1 MSKLK
6 KSSDVKHSIAGFYYQ
21 LMLACKELTVLLNK
35 SQSDKSFVAV
45 EFGADV
51 RVFDAF
57 DIRMEAKFYNSNV
70 FTRYKEAITHSI
82 YNFYDSFKKNPTAK
96 YRFKCNV
103 PIHPDDA
110 DLFNSWNKSNE
121 TMKYIRECF
130 IYESIDKEPIST
142 NIYKQFKDDYIKKN
156 PHLKKPQYK
165 QALLQHLAL
174 HPDPMEFQKYLIPEL
189 ICDDAELEHF
199 LNTIEFDF
207 PKKKNTKYE
216 SILRLDEMIKQEL
229 LKFDSRL
236 NEQDIDKAKL
246 LILEGFLNTTVDP
259 KIRML
264 TVRDCKK
271 IIKDQENANLKY
283 FEQTE
288 YRDIIKEI
296 EDELFDYEFI
306 LKDEGHSNYLD
317 DIMSLIICL
326 KEELYSEIDQYG
338 VKEVLGRFVMS
349 HRSHPLETIKLFE
362 ALSEMIVK
370 NDLQNLKVSIK
381 NLEDIN
387 NISIGEVTSISMRAL
402 PAAGSANRSFH
413 RILNNFIDHTRENF
427 QISKASGGETIVF
440 DTDINVC
447 EFEAEAI
454 DNLIIDICKIRDNKQ
469 FQELYKSFKYKCSK
483 CMKLSYT
490 GKCPFIQEMRESHGV
505 GTIGESI
512 TVE

>member
-1 MSKLK
+1 MSKL

-21 LMLACKELTVLLNK
+21 LMLACKELITLLNNF
-35 SQSDKSFVAV
+35 QSDKSYVAV

-51 RVFDAF
+51 RIFDAF

-82 YNFYDSFKKNPTAK
+82 YNFYNTFKKDPTVK

-110 DLFNSWNKSNE
+110 DLFNKWNKSSE
-121 TMKYIRECF
+121 TIKYIRECF
-130 IYESIDKEPIST
+130 IYESVDKEPIST

-174 HPDPMEFQKYLIPEL
+174 HPDPTEFQKYLFPEL
-189 ICDDAELEHF
+189 ICDDAELELF
-199 LNTIEFDF
+199 LSTIEFDF
-207 PKKKNTKYE
+207 PLKKSAKYE
-216 SILRLDEMIKQEL
+216 SISRLNETIKHEL
-229 LKFDSRL
+229 LKFDNSL
-236 NEQDIDKAKL
+236 NEQDVAKIKL

-259 KIRML
+259 KIRTL
-264 TVRDCKK
+264 TVKACKE
-271 IIKDQENANLKY
+271 IIQDQENAKLKY
-283 FEQTE
+283 FEQIE
-288 YRDIIKEI
+288 YQDIIKEI
-296 EDELFDYEFI
+296 EEELFDYEYV
-306 LKDEGHSNYLD
+306 LAAEGHSKYLD

-326 KEELYSEIDQYG
+326 KEELYSEIDEYG

-370 NDLQNLKVSIK
+370 NDLQHLKVSIK
-381 NLEDIN
+381 DIEGFN
-387 NISIGEVTSISMRAL
+387 NISIGEATSVSMRTL
-402 PAAGSANRSFH
+402 PAARSANKGFYL
-413 RILNNFIDHTRENF
+413 ILNNFIDHTRENH
-427 QISKASGGETIVF
+427 QISKASGGETVVF

-454 DNLIIDICKIRDNKQ
+454 DNLIIDICKIRSNIQ
-469 FQELYKSFKYKCSK
+469 FQEMYKSFKYKCSK
-483 CMKLSYT
+483 CMKLSYI
-490 GKCPFIQEMRESHGV
+490 GKCPFIQEVRESHGL
-505 GTIGESI
+505 GTDCEI
-512 TVE
+512 TRVK